1 MKAQLSIEYY
11 ASLIIFILFVGY
23 IFFQLITTSP
33 HFIREAKNERLRIEA
48 YQISELLINDPGEP
62 IDWNLPTETVKRFG
76 LSSNSNKTNLLDMNK
91 IIAFNDSCNTNYKN
105 VRSLIDTEYYFSIN
119 LNKTSGEKIENLI
132 DCKPKIN
139 VTKQMK
145 VSLSRVV
152 ALDSNEFAEL
162 VVQMW

>member
-1 MKAQLSIEYY
+1 M
-11 ASLIIFILFVGY
+11 
-23 IFFQLITTSP
+23 
-33 HFIREAKNERLRIEA
+33 
-48 YQISELLINDPGEP
+48 LINDPGEP
-62 IDWNLPTETVKRFG
+62 IDWPTKIVKRFG
-76 LSSNSNKTNLLDMNK
+76 LSSNLNKTNLLDINK
-91 IIAFNDSCNTNYKN
+91 IDAFNNSCNTSYEN

-119 LNKTSGEKIENLI
+119 LNKTSGEKLEKLI

-162 VVQMW
+162 VIQVW